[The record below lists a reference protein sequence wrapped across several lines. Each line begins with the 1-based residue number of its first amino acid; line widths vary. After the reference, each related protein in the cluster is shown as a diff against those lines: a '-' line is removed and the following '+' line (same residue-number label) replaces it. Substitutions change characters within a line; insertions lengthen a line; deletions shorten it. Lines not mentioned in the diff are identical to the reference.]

1 MQKKLRELGAG
12 VSGALIYSL
21 REDREQ
27 NQQLM
32 QVVEFSLEMILGVFG
47 VFAVIAI
54 YSALYMTILQ
64 RKRSLAIYR
73 ALGLPRWKLAVA
85 MLIELL
91 FYWLL
96 AILGA
101 FLLGMLVFHGIWDI
115 RNFFYLQMGLVI
127 INFLHIT
134 SDCNIGAAGLPLNGF
149 IVWSLQRNIYSESVY
164 AAMRLGE

>member
-1 MQKKLRELGAG
+1 MQFVEL
-12 VSGALIYSL
+12 SL
-21 REDREQ
+21 K
-27 NQQLM
+27 
-32 QVVEFSLEMILGVFG
+32 MILGVFG

-73 ALGLPRWKLAVA
+73 ALGLPRWKLVAA
-85 MLIELL
+85 MLLELF

-101 FLLGMLVFHGIWDI
+101 FVVGVLAFHAIWDI
-115 RNFFYLQMGLVI
+115 RNFFYLRMGLPLMRSLLLALVV
-127 INFLHIT
+127 
-134 SDCNIGAAGLPLNGF
+134 GLPLNGF

-164 AAMRLGE
+164 TAMRFGE